1 LMSSGPG
8 SMPPQLPWMM
18 QSAPGSMPYPEMCW
32 PPLVHA
38 EASVG
43 RTRNADNAARAARRQ
58 RRKLNDE
65 VATERTSGGRKARQI
80 WVQPGGEIDGACPGK
95 NGWDDAVRGLVP
107 RILDISVVDWEG
119 QKQEAMQKLS
129 ERLDAKF
136 KYLDNPLSMQGFQN
150 AVKRFLKS
158 ERSRLK
164 MRYRS
169 GDTSNPVHV
178 QPVQWECLKQYWCT
192 EK

>member
-1 LMSSGPG
+1 LNND
-8 SMPPQLPWMM
+8 
-18 QSAPGSMPYPEMCW
+18 
-32 PPLVHA
+32 V
-38 EASVG
+38 
-43 RTRNADNAARAARRQ
+43 AA
-58 RRKLNDE
+58 
-65 VATERTSGGRKARQI
+65 ERTSGGRKARQI
-80 WVQPGGEIDGACPGK
+80 RVQPGGEIDGACPGK

-178 QPVQWECLKQYWCT
+178 QPAQWERLK
-192 EK
+192 